1 MFLKATKAIAQ
12 LQEDGLGPGNGQV
25 VWLKLDLEDPRNAKQ
40 AAEEFRQKES
50 RLDILGRL
58 PY

>member
-1 MFLKATKAIAQ
+1 MKAIAQ